1 VSGATGA
8 VEGIVGREAEVVALG
23 AFVGAEAP
31 RRALCLIGPPG
42 AGKTTLWE
50 AGIALAREQGL
61 LVLSAQPSG
70 AEAELSFAAL
80 IDLCEEIDAA
90 ALSAVLAPQ
99 RSALEVAL
107 LRAEPTGTPPQP
119 HAIALG
125 FLNGLRALAARRP
138 VLVAVD
144 DVQWLDAPSADALTF
159 VARRLEDEPVR
170 FLLARRPG
178 ARPPLELALDRGGLE
193 RLDRRSAQLRGDAAA
208 AVRAFPVAPELVEA
222 LAALGETDEAAA
234 VTDRL
239 RELAERQEHPW
250 ALATAKRCAA
260 VTRLAESYDEAA
272 AASLAQ
278 AAADYG
284 RMGLPFDLARTLLS
298 LGRAQRRVRKWGA
311 ARAALDAS
319 VRAFDELGSGG
330 WADAARSELAR
341 VGARKPSPSGE
352 LTAAERKTAELAA
365 EGLANKQIAQALH
378 VTVGT
383 VEVHLSR
390 SYAKLGIRSRAQLAA
405 RLSAEAQFAKDSGFP

>member
-1 VSGATGA
+1 
-8 VEGIVGREAEVVALG
+8 
-23 AFVGAEAP
+23 
-31 RRALCLIGPPG
+31 
-42 AGKTTLWE
+42 
-50 AGIALAREQGL
+50 
-61 LVLSAQPSG
+61 
-70 AEAELSFAAL
+70 
-80 IDLCEEIDAA
+80 
-90 ALSAVLAPQ
+90 
-99 RSALEVAL
+99 
-107 LRAEPTGTPPQP
+107 
-119 HAIALG
+119 
-125 FLNGLRALAARRP
+125 
-138 VLVAVD
+138 
-144 DVQWLDAPSADALTF
+144 
-159 VARRLEDEPVR
+159 
-170 FLLARRPG
+170 
-178 ARPPLELALDRGGLE
+178 
-193 RLDRRSAQLRGDAAA
+193 
-208 AVRAFPVAPELVEA
+208 VAPELVEA